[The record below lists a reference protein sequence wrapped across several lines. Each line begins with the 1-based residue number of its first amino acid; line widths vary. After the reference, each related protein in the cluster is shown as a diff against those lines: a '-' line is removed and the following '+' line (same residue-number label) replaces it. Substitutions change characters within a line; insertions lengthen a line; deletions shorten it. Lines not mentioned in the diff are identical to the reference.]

1 MSVSSNSRKEST
13 ESNAAQAMH
22 SPMGLHPEQGL
33 AQLNDKG
40 LENELPSRVAG
51 SSDTDV
57 PGDVA
62 QAEADASDESDRPGM
77 SQADIDEAK
86 RASWGQPALP
96 ADADDASTDED
107 SAMTAYQQPSSS
119 MDNEKVP
126 DADWNRS
133 TSEGVV
139 PTYRTDE
146 PDRTLGNS

>member
-13 ESNAAQAMH
+13 ESYAAQQMH
-22 SPMGLHPEQGL
+22 STMGIAPEL
-33 AQLNDKG
+33 AQLNDKN

-62 QAEADASDESDRPGM
+62 EAESLVAENDDNEGITS
-77 SQADIDEAK
+77 ADIEESK
-86 RASWGQPALP
+86 RASWGQPPLP
-96 ADADDASTDED
+96 NDAEEATTDED
-107 SAMTAYQQPSSS
+107 SPMTAYQQPEAA
-119 MDNEKVP
+119 DEAVTVA

-133 TSEGVV
+133 TSEGAV
-139 PTYRTDE
+139 PATRANE

>member
-62 QAEADASDESDRPGM
+62 QAESRADDSDSMTDRTIEES
-77 SQADIDEAK
+77 K
-86 RASWGQPALP
+86 RASWGQPPLP
-96 ADADDASTDED
+96 ADAEDAATDED
-107 SAMTAYQQPSSS
+107 SPMVAYQQPNSLST
-119 MDNEKVP
+119 DDTVA
-126 DADWNRS
+126 DAD
-133 TSEGVV
+133 
-139 PTYRTDE
+139 
-146 PDRTLGNS
+146 

>member
-62 QAEADASDESDRPGM
+62 EADSLVAEADDNKGITSDNIEES
-77 SQADIDEAK
+77 K
-86 RASWGQPALP
+86 RASWGQPPLA
-96 ADADDASTDED
+96 DED
-107 SAMTAYQQPSSS
+107 
-119 MDNEKVP
+119 KVA

-133 TSEGVV
+133 TEEVTI
-139 PTYRTDE
+139 PATRANE
-146 PDRTLGNS
+146 PERTLGNA

>member
-62 QAEADASDESDRPGM
+62 KAQVDAEEGDDMTGQNIEES
-77 SQADIDEAK
+77 K
-86 RASWGQPALP
+86 RASWGQAPLDGDDSTTTDPNWNQLAADENVPATR
-96 ADADDASTDED
+96 A
-107 SAMTAYQQPSSS
+107 
-119 MDNEKVP
+119 NEP
-126 DADWNRS
+126 
-133 TSEGVV
+133 E
-139 PTYRTDE
+139 
-146 PDRTLGNS
+146 RTLGNA

>member
-40 LENELPSRVAG
+40 LENELPSRVAD

-62 QAEADASDESDRPGM
+62 DAENTVAEADGD
-77 SQADIDEAK
+77 
-86 RASWGQPALP
+86 
-96 ADADDASTDED
+96 T
-107 SAMTAYQQPSSS
+107 
-119 MDNEKVP
+119 KVA

-133 TSEGVV
+133 TSEGVI
-139 PTYRTDE
+139 PATRTNE

>member
-13 ESNAAQAMH
+13 ESNAAQQMH
-22 SPMGLHPEQGL
+22 STMGIHPELG
-33 AQLNDKG
+33 QLNDKG

-62 QAEADASDESDRPGM
+62 QAEATVAETDDTPGM

-86 RASWGQPALP
+86 RASWGQPTLP

-107 SAMTAYQQPSSS
+107 SPMTAYQQPSSS
-119 MDNEKVP
+119 MDNETVP

-133 TSEGVV
+133 TTDGAI
-139 PTYRTDE
+139 PTIRVNE
-146 PDRTLGNS
+146 SDRTLGNS